1 MTLDRRHLLFA
12 LLLHLALFGL
22 LFTGVQCSRQ
32 IEAPPVM
39 QGVLVNPSDLP
50 KLDAA
55 KPKPQTDQPPTPT
68 PPTPTP
74 PKPEP
79 PQPDNSAAQKQ
90 VEAQQQAKAA
100 ADAQAAAAAK
110 AAAEAKAKAEVEATQ
125 KEKAE
130 LEAKAKADAD
140 AKSKAAADAKAKA
153 DADAKAKADAAAKA
167 KDDLAKQTAEEEQ
180 ERKAAAAKQAAAERK
195 QREQELQQ
203 QLGQESQAIN
213 QAVLAEWNAAL
224 TAAITRNW
232 AKPPG
237 IDPTLKCKLHLNL
250 SPVGQVLSASV
261 VTGSGNALFDSSVL
275 AAVYKASPLPL
286 PRDPTVFQPGINV
299 YFSPP

>member
-130 LEAKAKADAD
+130 LEAKAKADA
-140 AKSKAAADAKAKA
+140 
-153 DADAKAKADAAAKA
+153 AAKA

-250 SPVGQVLSASV
+250 SPAGQVLSASV